1 MGCESREGAWPG
13 APRPVEGLRL
23 ALCSILSC
31 VLEIEHFHSRLSF
44 LAAPEDSGS
53 VRLSRAGASSSA
65 GVPCA
70 PPLSEPCEDRE
81 AHAEASRVR
90 DAAGGVGRA
99 SRWLSRPLA
108 KALPRGTRGQC
119 VSGLRAPGLRTPGL
133 RAPGLRA
140 PGCVVPA
147 ATPGCPGR
155 RLRARPHPS
164 PSDKHSPAPDGQ
176 APGCGRQGEQRIS
189 AFEFTVSGRD
199 GP

>member
-1 MGCESREGAWPG
+1 M
-13 APRPVEGLRL
+13 EGLCL

-44 LAAPEDSGS
+44 LAALKDSGS
-53 VRLSRAGASSSA
+53 VRLSRAGASSSV

-70 PPLSEPCEDRE
+70 QPGRLPRRCQSRVRTREDQE
-81 AHAEASRVR
+81 AHSEASRVR
-90 DAAGGVGRA
+90 DTAGGVGRA

-108 KALPRGTRGQC
+108 KAPPRGTRGQC
-119 VSGLRAPGLRTPGL
+119 VSGL

-176 APGCGRQGEQRIS
+176 APGCGRRGEQRIS

>member
-1 MGCESREGAWPG
+1 MRAGRGPG
-13 APRPVEGLRL
+13 PGPPGRGRPAPGTLLHPKLRPRDR
-23 ALCSILSC
+23 A
-31 VLEIEHFHSRLSF
+31 LSF
-44 LAAPEDSGS
+44 TTQLPGRSQRLRVSEAEPSRGVLVSG
-53 VRLSRAGASSSA
+53 GALRPA
-65 GVPCA
+65 RPPP
-70 PPLSEPCEDRE
+70 PPLSEPREDPE

-90 DAAGGVGRA
+90 DTAGGVGRA

-108 KALPRGTRGQC
+108 KAPPRGTRGQC
-119 VSGLRAPGLRTPGL
+119 VSGL

-176 APGCGRQGEQRIS
+176 APGCGRRGEQRIS